1 MREGG
6 TLGIEITV
14 VRTTR
19 PKGCAMSV
27 GCFLGIRAS
36 YNDEYQVAAASHI
49 AAINAALRENGLP
62 GYADPPDP
70 PDVYDGG
77 LFGRSALDHHG
88 ARCLADLGARAA
100 RHGRAPHLGLLAAN
114 PYRVAFIPIAFGQP
128 LPTDYSE
135 ALFGEQVDIWFGS
148 APRLVAELTTIA
160 PILGIP
166 LEDGLLADAVA
177 RKINDFAA
185 LYEGDD
191 CSLAEDERTAWLVLY
206 EGARLAVQHG
216 VALSLAG

>member
-6 TLGIEITV
+6 TRGLEITV
-14 VRTTR
+14 VRTTG
-19 PKGCAMSV
+19 PKGCVMSV

-88 ARCLADLGARAA
+88 APSPLRIWMRAA
-100 RHGRAPHLGLLAAN
+100 GHGRAPHLGLLAAN
-114 PYRVAFIPIAFGQP
+114 PYRVRSSPSPSSNRCQP
-128 LPTDYSE
+128 
-135 ALFGEQVDIWFGS
+135 
-148 APRLVAELTTIA
+148 TT
-160 PILGIP
+160 
-166 LEDGLLADAVA
+166 
-177 RKINDFAA
+177 RK
-185 LYEGDD
+185 
-191 CSLAEDERTAWLVLY
+191 
-206 EGARLAVQHG
+206 
-216 VALSLAG
+216 LSLASR